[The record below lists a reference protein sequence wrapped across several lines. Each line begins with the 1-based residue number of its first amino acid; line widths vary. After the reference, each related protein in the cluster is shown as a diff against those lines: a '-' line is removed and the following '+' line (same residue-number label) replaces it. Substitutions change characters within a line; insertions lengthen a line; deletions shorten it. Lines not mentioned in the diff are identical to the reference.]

1 MTEEDVPNTTF
12 LKWVVS
18 VLGILIVGVA
28 VVLIVTVYKRMENT
42 AENTAENATENT
54 AGSTPAMAT
63 EVPVT
68 GSFGTLEIPTQKDLQ
83 VQDIKQSNDNVLV
96 IYGDADRTPRKIIVL
111 NPTTGKIVGQ
121 VILK

>member
-42 AENTAENATENT
+42 AENVTENT
-54 AGSTPAMAT
+54 AEPTPAMAS
-63 EVPVT
+63 EVSAT
-68 GSFGTLEIPTQKDLQ
+68 GNFGTLEIPMQKDLQ